1 MGLKFHKLK
10 SKFRSLFLWLKMQFY
25 QQNIIGT
32 EMLRDLFT
40 NLNELSK
47 FILQT
52 ELHHGQKK
60 TPSRVKFL
68 KETK

>member
-1 MGLKFHKLK
+1 
-10 SKFRSLFLWLKMQFY
+10 MQFY

-47 FILQT
+47 FILQN
-52 ELHHGQKK
+52 ELHHGNK
-60 TPSRVKFL
+60 RYLVG
-68 KETK
+68 